1 MEKNNLQKAL
11 GGMALLLGVSLVA
24 GTFIVSNAFY
34 KVKALSNVISVTG
47 SAEKVV
53 VSDTAKWSSS
63 FSRVVGT
70 TGLKEGSVQLQ
81 KDLVLVKK
89 LFMDNGISE
98 AEMTIKPATI
108 SSNCQSSNDIVY
120 DKDGQRCS
128 RIIGYTLSQSIL
140 VESGSVDKVTKL
152 AQGSVG
158 ALVAEGLVFNSQ
170 NVEYYYN
177 KLADLR
183 LQLVDEATKNAKMRA
198 SQIAES
204 TGAKIG
210 NLQAASLGVFQVAAP
225 NSTDI
230 SDYGIYDNSSIN
242 KKISAT
248 VRASF
253 VLK

>member
-11 GGMALLLGVSLVA
+11 FGLALILGLSLVA

-47 SAEKVV
+47 SADKLVT
-53 VSDTAKWSSS
+53 SDTAKWSSS
-63 FSRVVGT
+63 FSRVVST
-70 TGLKEGSVQLQ
+70 SGLKEGSVQIENDLQ
-81 KDLVLVKK
+81 AVKAYFAEK
-89 LFMDNGISE
+89 GVTE
-98 AEMTIKPATI
+98 KEMTIRPATT
-108 SSNCQSSNDIVY
+108 SSNCQSSNDIIY

-128 RIIGYTLSQSIL
+128 KIIGYTLSQSIL
-140 VESGSVDKVTKL
+140 IESGDVAKVTKL
-152 AQGSVG
+152 AQESVG
-158 ALVAEGLVFNSQ
+158 VLIAEGLIFNSQ
-170 NVEYYYN
+170 NVEYYFN

-183 LQLVDEATKNAKMRA
+183 IEMVSEATKNAQARA
-198 SQIAES
+198 QQIAES

-210 NLQAASLGVFQVAAP
+210 NLQSASLGVFQVSAP
-225 NSTDI
+225 NSTEI
-230 SDYGIYDNSSIN
+230 SDYGIYDNSSVD